1 MQRIVATVFTA
12 GAVVVL
18 IVCWLLGWVIILT
31 ATSGEYRSIHEND
44 RPASYHLLTFS
55 PWKTGAGDCLP
66 SQIHGLLQDLAIT
79 RHRVGQAQ
87 GVITQMIYC
96 EAEYKMAD
104 GSLRITHATGPHSM
118 ISHRYDTFVFAAGC
132 TIIIAAG
139 LFLTSPSKVAASR
152 SPDGQTEF
160 DHRNKKL
167 NQT

>member
-31 ATSGEYRSIHEND
+31 ATSCEYRSIHEND

-87 GVITQMIYC
+87 GVITPNDLLRSGVQ
-96 EAEYKMAD
+96 D
-104 GSLRITHATGPHSM
+104 GRRQLANHARNRTAQHDQPSLRHVCIRGGMHHH
-118 ISHRYDTFVFAAGC
+118 HRSRPVSDVTLKGCSQPFARW
-132 TIIIAAG
+132 T
-139 LFLTSPSKVAASR
+139 
-152 SPDGQTEF
+152 
-160 DHRNKKL
+160 N
-167 NQT
+167 